1 MSIFYLSHF
10 LPSKVSRLISKTNQW
25 SLPWIRQIT
34 SRVWCLLF
42 GSHVACGLWPVR
54 TWSDRWFV
62 KWPSKRMNSRH
73 DTGETNVKFKKG
85 TDGLILI
92 QSKSHFVHLFDSICL
107 SLEDCTVLV
116 IFHCY
121 HGNSLL
127 QFWFAAQCDPNVPQ
141 QLLLV
146 LSFLA
151 GRSCCH
157 VRGFSNWRWDSICS
171 TCMERKSDCWDVSR
185 LKISAEKEKQWD
197 SITFD
202 SEVCLVMHNIRQ
214 NYRDI
219 LAFPLVSQENNCG
232 PTGAGEMGSHRGE
245 TWNFF
250 GQLFWPFLW
259 WKSLRLV
266 AMLAKAA
273 TKGAVVSSIQL
284 QIVWRNEWECAN
296 ISVILCVCGGQRRK
310 VLVYVG
316 IS

>member
-1 MSIFYLSHF
+1 M
-10 LPSKVSRLISKTNQW
+10 
-25 SLPWIRQIT
+25 
-34 SRVWCLLF
+34 
-42 GSHVACGLWPVR
+42 
-54 TWSDRWFV
+54 
-62 KWPSKRMNSRH
+62 
-73 DTGETNVKFKKG
+73 
-85 TDGLILI
+85 
-92 QSKSHFVHLFDSICL
+92 HLFDSICL

-185 LKISAEKEKQWD
+185 LKIPAEKEKQWD

-202 SEVCLVMHNIRQ
+202 SEVCLVMHNSHNTRQ

-259 WKSLRLV
+259 WKKPATGCDACKGSHKRGSGSLNS
-266 AMLAKAA
+266 A
-273 TKGAVVSSIQL
+273 TNSV
-284 QIVWRNEWECAN
+284 N
-296 ISVILCVCGGQRRK
+296 ISVILCVCGGQHRK

-316 IS
+316 ISLLALRQSERRMRWRSPVFAGDGCEWYQEILL